1 VTTAT
6 TPKPA
11 TKNVGTT
18 STQALRQVRKAIAES
33 LGAKKFEVWFGRTD
47 LALDASDQLAILTDT
62 AFVSKWISTHYTEM
76 LEAIARDVLGDAAI
90 VTVRVKSASGDAA
103 ERQKPDAGSGP
114 EDRRPAR
121 RAADPGERSVASA
134 AADGGSRASV
144 ASRLQNLK
152 SLEDFVVGPCNRLA
166 YAAACRLVD
175 EPSISGASPLFV
187 HGECGVGKTHL
198 LQGVCR
204 RFVDRY
210 GRAPRVR
217 YVTGEQ
223 FTNDFILAIRN
234 GELETF
240 RRSLRRVDLLAIDDV
255 HFLSNKSRTQSEFL
269 CTLDAI
275 DLAGARVVL
284 ASDEHPRHIRRF
296 SQALVSRFMSGMVVQ
311 VDRPDRETRLAI
323 IRSLAHER
331 GLSIVDSAAEEIAGR
346 CVGSIREIQGVI
358 AKLAALLS
366 IQHQLPLGQR
376 AGGPGGGGEDG
387 RTIGSLLVQQLF
399 QDDGWQPTAPVR
411 IQTIIDVVVDR
422 MGIQKSDLMGSGRH
436 RRVVLGRAIVAYLG
450 RRMTTMSYPELAR
463 ALGRSY
469 HSTIHTAEQRL
480 ERQLE
485 AKATI
490 ELDRGAPAV
499 DVADFVDDVRHRIMR
514 AAAGRSID

>member
-1 VTTAT
+1 MTTTTTAART
-6 TPKPA
+6 TQINGSDRLA
-11 TKNVGTT
+11 DEI
-18 STQALRQVRKAIAES
+18 REAIASE
-33 LGAKKFEVWFGRTD
+33 LGPKKAEVWFGRAAFDVENEGT
-47 LALDASDQLAILTDT
+47 LVVTTDT
-62 AFVSKWISTHYTEM
+62 AFVAKWISTHY
-76 LEAIARDVLGDAAI
+76 LDALASIARRSLGDGASAE
-90 VTVRVKSASGDAA
+90 VRVGDASA
-103 ERQKPDAGSGP
+103 PAPSPQREGDAPALDDRAPFASARQAGDVRAGS
-114 EDRRPAR
+114 RP
-121 RAADPGERSVASA
+121 
-134 AADGGSRASV
+134 SV
-144 ASRLQNLK
+144 ASRFRNLK
-152 SLEDFVVGPCNRLA
+152 SLDDFVVGPCNRLA

-175 EPSISGASPLFV
+175 EPAADGASPLFV

-204 RFVDRY
+204 RFVERH

-223 FTNDFILAIRN
+223 FTNDFITAVRGNDLTA
-234 GELETF
+234 F
-240 RRSLRRVDLLAIDDV
+240 RRSFRGVDLLAIDDV

-296 SQALVSRFMSGMVVQ
+296 NQALVSRFLSGMIVQ
-311 VDRPDRETRLAI
+311 VDRPDRLTRLAI

-331 GLSIVDSAAEEIAGR
+331 GLAVSDAAAEEIAGR

-366 IQHQLPLGQR
+366 IRHQLPIGR
-376 AGGPGGGGEDG
+376 ASSDEG
-387 RTIGSLLVQQLF
+387 RDVIGSLLVQQLF
-399 QDDGWQPTAPVR
+399 QDDGWQPKAPVR
-411 IQTIIDVVVDR
+411 IQTIIEVVVDR
-422 MGIQKSDLMGSGRH
+422 MGIQRSDLMGSGRH

-450 RRMTTMSYPELAR
+450 RELTTLSYPELAR

-480 ERQLE
+480 HRQMDERAQ
-485 AKATI
+485 I
-490 ELDRGAPAV
+490 ELDRGSPAI
-499 DVADFVDDVRHRIMR
+499 DVVDFVHDVRHRIMR
-514 AAAGRSID
+514 AAAGRSIE

>member
-1 VTTAT
+1 MR
-6 TPKPA
+6 
-11 TKNVGTT
+11 G
-18 STQALRQVRKAIAES
+18 AIAQT
-33 LGAKKFEVWFGRTD
+33 LGAKKFEVWFGRTE
-47 LALDASDQLAILTDT
+47 LAIEPGAKLAVITDT
-62 AFVSKWISTHYTEM
+62 AFVARWISTHYTEM
-76 LEAIARDVLGDAAI
+76 LETLASEHLGKDAA
-90 VTVRVKSASGDAA
+90 VEVRVRSGDGAEAASGRDDHRSR
-103 ERQKPDAGSGP
+103 EKAG
-114 EDRRPAR
+114 
-121 RAADPGERSVASA
+121 
-134 AADGGSRASV
+134 ADGLPSNPAVRRDDDGATGSRPSV
-144 ASRLQNLK
+144 SSRLHNLK
-152 SLEDFVVGPCNRLA
+152 SLDDFVVGPCNRLA
-166 YAAACRLVD
+166 FAAACRLVD
-175 EPSISGASPLFV
+175 EPTGGGASPVFV

-198 LQGVCR
+198 LQGVCK
-204 RFVDRY
+204 RFVERH

-234 GELETF
+234 NELESF

-255 HFLSNKSRTQSEFL
+255 HFLSNKARTQSEFL

-296 SQALVSRFMSGMVVQ
+296 SQALVSRFLSGMVVQ

-323 IRSLAHER
+323 IRSLATER
-331 GLSIVDSAAEEIAGR
+331 GLSITDSAAEEIAGR
-346 CVGSIREIQGVI
+346 CVGSIREIQGVM
-358 AKLAALLS
+358 AKLAALMS
-366 IQHQLPLGQR
+366 IQHQLPPNQR
-376 AGGPGGGGEDG
+376 ATNATSADHA

-436 RRVVLGRAIVAYLG
+436 RRVVLGRAMVAYLG
-450 RRMTTMSYPELAR
+450 RRMTAMSYPELAR

-480 ERQLE
+480 ERQLR
-485 AKATI
+485 AKAAI
-490 ELDRGAPAV
+490 ELDRGSPAV
-499 DVADFVDDVRHRIMR
+499 DVADFVDDVKHRIMR

>member
-6 TPKPA
+6 TPQRT
-11 TKNVGTT
+11 TKTKSDEAG
-18 STQALRQVRKAIAES
+18 STQHLRRIRKAIVES
-33 LGAKKFEVWFGRTD
+33 LGAKKFEVWFGRTELTLETPD
-47 LALDASDQLAILTDT
+47 RLAILTDT

-76 LEAIARDVLGDAAI
+76 LEAIARDCLGDEAA
-90 VTVRVKSASGDAA
+90 VTVRAQSTDADTA
-103 ERQKPDAGSGP
+103 EHRAGAANPDAES
-114 EDRRPAR
+114 RSPAR
-121 RAADPGERSVASA
+121 RTTERSTRTEDRDNV
-134 AADGGSRASV
+134 SRPSV

-152 SLEDFVVGPCNRLA
+152 RLDDFVVGPCNRLA
-166 YAAACRLVD
+166 YAAARRLVD
-175 EPSISGASPLFV
+175 EPSSTGASPLFV

-204 RFVDRY
+204 RFIDRH

-234 GELETF
+234 GELESF

-331 GLSIVDSAAEEIAGR
+331 GLSVADAAAEEIAGR

-366 IQHQLPLGQR
+366 IQHQLPLGPR
-376 AGGPGGGGEDG
+376 AGARGGEDG
-387 RTIGSLLVQQLF
+387 QSIGSVLVQQLF

-436 RRVVLGRAIVAYLG
+436 RRVVLGRAMVAYLG